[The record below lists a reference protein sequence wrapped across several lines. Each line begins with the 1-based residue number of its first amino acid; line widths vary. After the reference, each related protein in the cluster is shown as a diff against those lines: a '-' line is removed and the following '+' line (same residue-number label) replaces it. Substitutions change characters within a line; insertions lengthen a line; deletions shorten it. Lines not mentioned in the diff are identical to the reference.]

1 MRVSKRS
8 PGHAPRPRDLWDTP
22 PEAVAPLL
30 PHLAPGTQYIEP
42 CAGNGALISALTAA
56 GHICTLATD
65 LEPQTDDVE
74 QLDALDVVWPADQ
87 LIITNPPWTR
97 SVLHRMIDAWPNAW
111 LLYDANWVWTKQARA
126 YLPRCES
133 IVPIGR
139 VRWIPGSKHVGMD
152 DAAWFRFV
160 PHAGAGARIA
170 LTQPSRPAT
179 PPNHER

>member
-1 MRVSKRS
+1 
-8 PGHAPRPRDLWDTP
+8 
-22 PEAVAPLL
+22 L
-30 PHLAPGTQYIEP
+30 PHLAPGTRYIEP

-111 LLYDANWVWTKQARA
+111 MLWDADWLWTKQARPF
-126 YLPRCES
+126 LPRIKL

-139 VRWIPGSKHVGMD
+139 VKWIPDSPSVGMD
-152 DAAWFRFV
+152 NAVWYQVDANHTDG
-160 PHAGAGARIA
+160 PRIA
-170 LTQPSRPAT
+170 LPIEEQ
-179 PPNHER
+179 NK